1 MPADKAKKIRTL
13 AVAAGVL
20 VIYGIFVSAT
30 GIAIPCVF
38 HRITGLQCPGCGSTR
53 MLSAM
58 LRLDIKGAYAANPFL
73 LVTSPFLAF
82 EVIYE
87 FILTHDNLHFKRVN
101 NVLLIIYCAALII
114 FGIVRN
120 LSAFRAFI
128 P

>member
-1 MPADKAKKIRTL
+1 MPADKAKRIRTL

-20 VIYGIFVSAT
+20 VIYGIFVRAT

-53 MLSAM
+53 MLSAI
-58 LRLDIKGAYAANPFL
+58 LRLDLKGAYDANPFL

-87 FILTHDNLHFKRVN
+87 FILPHDNLRFKRVN

-114 FGIVRN
+114 FGILRN
-120 LSAFRAFI
+120 LPALRAII